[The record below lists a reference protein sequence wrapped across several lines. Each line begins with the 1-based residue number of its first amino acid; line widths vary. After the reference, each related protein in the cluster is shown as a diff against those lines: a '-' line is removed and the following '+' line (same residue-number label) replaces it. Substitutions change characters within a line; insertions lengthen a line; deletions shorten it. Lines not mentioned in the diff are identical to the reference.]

1 MGVFMRVPAVM
12 VFVCLALL
20 PAAGWARQPSGDGDP
35 AETRCMKGDDV
46 TGSKLG
52 TRMVCKT
59 NAEWAQLK
67 KDGVVLNPDG
77 SIARPDNDPREV
89 GAHGCFRT
97 SSGGPGTD
105 GTRAF
110 NFQCH

>member
-1 MGVFMRVPAVM
+1 MRVPAAAFLVAI
-12 VFVCLALL
+12 ALL
-20 PAAGWARQPSGDGDP
+20 SPAAWARQPSGDGDP
-35 AETRCMKGDDV
+35 NETRCMKGEDV

-67 KDGVVLNPDG
+67 KDGVTLNPDG
-77 SIARPDNDPREV
+77 SVATPDNDPRKI
-89 GAHGCFRT
+89 GAQGCFRT
-97 SSGGPGTD
+97 NSGGPGVD